1 MTCIYTPGYNDSN
14 KARGHAM
21 AEDDAIFGQLIKTS
35 WTRYEEYTRNRE
47 MDDVFVGAVITA
59 EVAAGGM
66 LLDLQSDGDN
76 HYLRFERHE
85 SGERT
90 YFQLGHIT
98 RDLLQARVLG
108 HYTRVV
114 AGYGERVRNA
124 TAYVS
129 GFRREISSDFIDQ
142 NEPGIVVFD
151 AEVDEGYVYAEVLLY
166 LDLDP
171 YFAGGYQVDYARLQ
185 RDLGA
190 LRRSLSK
197 MLHGR
202 VGA

>member
-1 MTCIYTPGYNDSN
+1 
-14 KARGHAM
+14 M
-21 AEDDAIFGQLIKTS
+21 AEQDAIFGQLIKTS
-35 WTRYEEYTRNRE
+35 WNRYEEQSRNRE

-59 EVAAGGM
+59 EVAAGGL

-85 SGERT
+85 TGERT
-90 YFQLGHIT
+90 YFELGHVT
-98 RDLLQARVLG
+98 RELMQAKVLG
-108 HYTRVV
+108 HYARVV

-124 TAYVS
+124 AAYIS
-129 GFRREISSDFIDQ
+129 GWKREFTSDLIDQ

-151 AEVDEGYVYAEVLLY
+151 AEVDEGYIYAEVLLY

-171 YFAGGYQVDYARLQ
+171 YLAGGHQVDYQKLQ

-190 LRRSLSK
+190 LRASLSK

-202 VGA
+202 LGA

>member
-1 MTCIYTPGYNDSN
+1 MEEN
-14 KARGHAM
+14 
-21 AEDDAIFGQLIKTS
+21 DAIFGRLIKTS
-35 WTRYEEYTRNRE
+35 WNRYEEQARNRE

-59 EVAAGGM
+59 EVAAGGL
-66 LLDLQSDGDN
+66 LLDLQSDGES
-76 HYLRFERHE
+76 HYLRFERHD

-98 RDLLQARVLG
+98 TELLQAKVLG
-108 HYTRVV
+108 HYARVV

-124 TAYVS
+124 AAYVS
-129 GFRREISSDFIDQ
+129 GWKRELTSDLIEQ

-151 AEVDEGYVYAEVLLY
+151 AEPEEGYIYAEILLY

-171 YFAGGYQVDYARLQ
+171 YFAGGHQVDYAKLQ
-185 RDLGA
+185 HDLGA
-190 LRRSLSK
+190 LRASLSK